1 MSEIPMVT
9 WTTSVQVKNY
19 LRWSPP
25 WQLSSVEHGARGSSW
40 RGEPSMYHKNSL
52 VFINITGTCILHSVS
67 FDLLSFPSGSF
78 GFLQFL
84 LISFVFLW
92 FGAGW
97 ILWFSFGVLCFPLVL
112 FGFQGRNKGKENP
125 RKRQT
130 NQGKFKEAISSQ
142 NASIMPVTKG
152 TARINI

>member
-1 MSEIPMVT
+1 
-9 WTTSVQVKNY
+9 
-19 LRWSPP
+19 
-25 WQLSSVEHGARGSSW
+25 
-40 RGEPSMYHKNSL
+40 MYHKNSL